1 MNVKFFSL
9 DIIQDKTVKK
19 ALKPSA
25 MLNNVL
31 LTLTIY
37 GYCVLVG
44 IIGLAPM
51 VYGLITS
58 KQVLSF
64 GFEAIH
70 SDAWSAYAVNSLFQA
85 NCAYYVAFLTIV
97 TDGTFILYLLTATG
111 QIDAIIGLLK
121 QLDAMMMLE
130 LEGQIIDN
138 QLQKIIK
145 FHQHHQ
151 LFMRQVENE
160 LNLYF
165 LISIASLCFNMSI
178 SLAAFVLIDW
188 YLGIV
193 VFCFASSQIFYMC
206 FLGSYYETKSDIL
219 ITEIGSFDWYK
230 LSLKNK
236 KSVKFLLAATQAPI
250 ILTAILENLNVAA
263 YLKIHKTVYSALML
277 LLRVKD

>member
-1 MNVKFFSL
+1 MNVKFFSM
-9 DIIQDKTVKK
+9 DIIQDNTVKQ
-19 ALKPSA
+19 AFKPSV

-70 SDAWSAYAVNSLFQA
+70 SDAWSAYMVNGLFQA
-85 NCAYYVAFLTIV
+85 NCAYYVAILTTV
-97 TDGTFILYLLTATG
+97 TDGTFISYILTATG
-111 QIDAIIGLLK
+111 QIDAIIGLLNE
-121 QLDAMMMLE
+121 LDGMMMLKPDE
-130 LEGQIIDN
+130 QEIDN

-206 FLGSYYETKSDIL
+206 FLGTYYDTKSEIL
-219 ITEIGSFDWYK
+219 ITEIGQLDWYK
-230 LSLKNK
+230 LSLKNQ
-236 KSVKFLLAATQAPI
+236 KSIKFLLTVTQTPI
-250 ILTAILENLNVAA
+250 TLTAILEDLNVAA
-263 YLKIHKTVYSALML
+263 YLKIHKTVYSGLML